1 MYIYILFFLITVLLA
16 FFYNKKNEKASPI
29 FFFSISIM
37 LALFVACS
45 DMLGGYDR
53 YVYSDAFTAYAEEIQ
68 TEGSMFND
76 AFHFYF
82 GHEPV
87 FGLFLAFIGKYTVN
101 RYIFIF
107 VTTMLMY
114 TLFAIAIYKNVKN
127 PFFGLMFFEALLFFF
142 TFAYMRQ
149 ALAASVCWL
158 SLPYI
163 MKRQKYMFF
172 SLVIAAALI
181 HNSAI
186 YFTILWF
193 LPLRK
198 YKSHQIRN
206 FMILVFVI
214 GVTGL
219 PSKLFL
225 FYGDVVESA
234 SAKAHMYASSA
245 TRMIR
250 FEYIAESLLF
260 LYILLKNYDAVGRDK
275 RSLLLQNSYI
285 MFCTILLL
293 FCRSTD
299 GGRIAW
305 YSIIGVIALIS
316 NMSLNSRYKNIAP
329 LSLLI
334 CIFLYFRILI
344 LWGVLLYPYKSFFT
358 NGHRNYDPVYE
369 EYEYDERYN
378 IDKFYNL

>member
-1 MYIYILFFLITVLLA
+1 MFIYILIFLITVILA
-16 FFYNKKNEKASPI
+16 FFYNKRNEHVSPVL
-29 FFFSISIM
+29 FFSISAM
-37 LALFVACS
+37 VALFVACS

-53 YVYSDAFTAYAEEIQ
+53 YIYSDAFTAYAEEVQSGAGI
-68 TEGSMFND
+68 FNE
-76 AFHFYF
+76 AFYSYF
-82 GHEPV
+82 DHEPV
-87 FGLFLAFIGKYTVN
+87 FGLLMAAIGKFTVN
-101 RYIFIF
+101 RYVFIF

-114 TLFAIAIYKNVKN
+114 TLFAISIYKNVRN
-127 PFFGLMFFEALLFFF
+127 PFFGLMLFEALLFFF

-149 ALAASVCWL
+149 ALAASVCWMA
-158 SLPYI
+158 LPYI
-163 MKRQKYMFF
+163 MKRKKILFF
-172 SLVIAAALI
+172 GLMITAALI
-181 HNSAI
+181 HNSAV
-186 YFTILWF
+186 YFAILWF

-198 YKSHQIRN
+198 YSPQQIRN
-206 FMILVFVI
+206 FMIFIFIIGVI
-214 GVTGL
+214 GL
-219 PSKLFL
+219 PAKLFL

-305 YSIIGVIALIS
+305 YSIIGVMALIS

>member
-1 MYIYILFFLITVLLA
+1 
-16 FFYNKKNEKASPI
+16 
-29 FFFSISIM
+29 
-37 LALFVACS
+37 
-45 DMLGGYDR
+45 
-53 YVYSDAFTAYAEEIQ
+53 
-68 TEGSMFND
+68 
-76 AFHFYF
+76 
-82 GHEPV
+82 
-87 FGLFLAFIGKYTVN
+87 
-101 RYIFIF
+101 
-107 VTTMLMY
+107 
-114 TLFAIAIYKNVKN
+114 
-127 PFFGLMFFEALLFFF
+127 
-142 TFAYMRQ
+142 
-149 ALAASVCWL
+149 
-158 SLPYI
+158 
-163 MKRQKYMFF
+163 
-172 SLVIAAALI
+172 
-181 HNSAI
+181 
-186 YFTILWF
+186 
-193 LPLRK
+193 
-198 YKSHQIRN
+198 
-206 FMILVFVI
+206 
-214 GVTGL
+214 
-219 PSKLFL
+219 
-225 FYGDVVESA
+225 
-234 SAKAHMYASSA
+234 MYASSA

>member
-163 MKRQKYMFF
+163 MKRQKYMF
-172 SLVIAAALI
+172 S
-181 HNSAI
+181 S
-186 YFTILWF
+186 FT
-193 LPLRK
+193 K
-198 YKSHQIRN
+198 
-206 FMILVFVI
+206 V
-214 GVTGL
+214 
-219 PSKLFL
+219 
-225 FYGDVVESA
+225 
-234 SAKAHMYASSA
+234 
-245 TRMIR
+245 
-250 FEYIAESLLF
+250 
-260 LYILLKNYDAVGRDK
+260 
-275 RSLLLQNSYI
+275 
-285 MFCTILLL
+285 
-293 FCRSTD
+293 
-299 GGRIAW
+299 
-305 YSIIGVIALIS
+305 
-316 NMSLNSRYKNIAP
+316 
-329 LSLLI
+329 
-334 CIFLYFRILI
+334 
-344 LWGVLLYPYKSFFT
+344 
-358 NGHRNYDPVYE
+358 
-369 EYEYDERYN
+369 
-378 IDKFYNL
+378 

>member
-53 YVYSDAFTAYAEEIQ
+53 YVYSDAFTAYAEEMQ

-225 FYGDVVESA
+225 FYGDVIDSA
-234 SAKAHMYASSA
+234 SSKAQMYANSA
-245 TRMIR
+245 TGMIR
-250 FEYIAESLLF
+250 FEYIAESVLF
-260 LYILLKNYDAVGRDK
+260 LYILLKNYNAVGKDK
-275 RSLLLQNSYI
+275 KSLLLQNTYL

-305 YSIIGVIALIS
+305 YSIIGVIALLS
-316 NMSLNSRYKNIAP
+316 NMSLNPRYKNIAP

-334 CIFLYFRILI
+334 SVFLYFRILI

-358 NGHRNYDPVYE
+358 NGHRDYDPVYE
-369 EYEYDERYN
+369 QYEYDVRYD